1 MNRRSIHNIEPRAW
15 WFLLVIMAS
24 SLSILNILYFISQ
37 ASNPIIRSDGW
48 YFLDS
53 VISSWA
59 REGFEL
65 ADLFAKRGIFD
76 HAQPLNKLALWA
88 NYKFFKLDFRLE
100 ALLGFCGLFALIIT
114 LLILYITQIDVR
126 NKVDTRTA
134 IAFVCAILV
143 ISSLNSTGL
152 YSWPLVTFGF
162 LILFIISLISWQT
175 YRYLTSQKAYT
186 ALALSALLFFLIGDT
201 AAVIVWAS
209 LLSTIVI
216 FFVGSDTHFKKNSF
230 HWLFWSASFVI
241 AYFVWTNISFID
253 LNPKPAVQLQSSVNW
268 LDPYF
273 YFESIRIIFSASIMY
288 NQHLAHFDDTHER
301 IISWVVAF
309 AVFLAYVWY
318 FFNLI
323 FMRKNRNCIKFYTTF
338 ILVYA
343 TISVLGIIAGRV
355 DANGVNYLY
364 QPRYVFIYQLI
375 PFALLIDLSFTKKRS
390 AKRSVTTLFS
400 WLGFA
405 LLVVLQSY
413 YTARA
418 YYAIP
423 WISRNQEEQAKTI
436 GRYMLNPSAVTET
449 CPPGSLPLCS
459 MSNGKRAELLNL
471 MASEDLNVM
480 NFDFQWRYR
489 IFPLDENLGALSQV
503 SVSNWGPRVI
513 TVTSEHTPVWIK
525 LDEPLIDS
533 RTHLMVRIG
542 THEVAPQI
550 ARDLITFV
558 IPNDL
563 SNSAGDYPIELLDFS
578 SKPLHIGTIK
588 VTTPINVKAIDK

>member
-1 MNRRSIHNIEPRAW
+1 
-15 WFLLVIMAS
+15 MAA
-24 SLSILNILYFISQ
+24 SLSLLNTLYFISQ

-53 VISSWA
+53 VISNWA

-65 ADLFAKRGIFD
+65 ADIFAKRGIFD

-88 NYKFFKLDFRLE
+88 NYEFFKLDFRLE
-100 ALLGFCGLFALIIT
+100 ALVGFCGLFALIIT

-143 ISSLNSTGL
+143 ISSLNSTEL

-162 LILFIISLISWQT
+162 LILFLISLISWQT
-175 YRYLTSQKAYT
+175 YRYLTAQKAYT
-186 ALALSALLFFLIGDT
+186 ALALSALLFILIGDT
-201 AAVIVWAS
+201 TAVIVWAS
-209 LLSTIVI
+209 LLSTIAI

-230 HWLFWSASFVI
+230 QWLFWSAPFVV

-273 YFESIRIIFSASIMY
+273 YFESIRIIFSASIMH
-288 NQHLAHFDDTHER
+288 NQHFAHLDDNHER

-309 AVFLAYVWY
+309 AVLLAYVWY
-318 FFNLI
+318 FVNLI
-323 FMRKNRNCIKFYTTF
+323 FMRKDQNCIKFYTTF

-343 TISVLGIIAGRV
+343 TISVLGIVAGRV
-355 DANGVNYLY
+355 DAFGVNYLY
-364 QPRYVFIYQLI
+364 QPRYVIIYQLI
-375 PFALLIDLSFTKKRS
+375 PFALLIDLSFTKKSS
-390 AKRSVTTLFS
+390 AKRTVTTLFS

-405 LLVVLQSY
+405 ILVALQAY
-413 YTARA
+413 YTAQA
-418 YYAIP
+418 YYSIQ

-436 GRYMLNPSAVTET
+436 GRYMLNPSAAMEA
-449 CPPGSLPLCS
+449 CPPVSLPLCS
-459 MSNGKRAELLNL
+459 LPDGKRAELLNL
-471 MASEDLNVM
+471 LASEDLNIM
-480 NFDFQWRYR
+480 NWGFQWRYR
-489 IFPLDENLGALSQV
+489 IFPLDENLGPLSHI
-503 SVSNWGPRVI
+503 SASNWGPRVI
-513 TVTSEHTPVWIK
+513 TATAEPTPIWIK
-525 LDEPLIDS
+525 LDESLIDS

-550 ARDLITFV
+550 ARDHITFV

-563 SNSAGDYPIELLDFS
+563 SKTAGDYPIELLDFS
-578 SKPLHIGTIK
+578 SRSLHIGIIK
-588 VTTPINVKAIDK
+588 VTTPIKSTAIENN